1 MSCILEALR
10 NTSISASSNW
20 SLFRCYDEYS
30 SNGIAT
36 SVTEEKHD
44 IQARKVTE
52 RVSDTLSGFT
62 SIFSGPLSAVKDLAR
77 PAYWIPDEE
86 IVRQA

>member
-1 MSCILEALR
+1 M
-10 NTSISASSNW
+10 
-20 SLFRCYDEYS
+20 
-30 SNGIAT
+30 
-36 SVTEEKHD
+36 TEEKHD

-62 SIFSGPLSAVKDLAR
+62 SIFSGPLSAVKDPAR